1 MVKNSIKPDEWLD
14 FLLQL
19 QTDHQPK
26 CLVKEIEPVH
36 DFDKWQGT
44 DPE

>member
-1 MVKNSIKPDEWLD
+1 MVKNNILPDEWLT

-26 CLVKEIEPVH
+26 CLVKEIETY